1 MLDRLHYS
9 INMLLYEL
17 GTKKKNVCDLIF
29 HDIHCIAVI
38 WNLPHNMS
46 EISLYLD
53 FVLSYFLSVLLF
65 LDSGNCQ
72 SFSFLL
78 TSYLKTLSYPHF
90 PFLILTFAHLWYSLI
105 ICFPWHLASSIHS
118 FFCEHLLP
126 NLHGFLVSCCL
137 FSSTPI
143 TYTVPS

>member
-1 MLDRLHYS
+1 M
-9 INMLLYEL
+9 NWEP
-17 GTKKKNVCDLIF
+17 KKKCLWLDF
-29 HDIHCIAVI
+29 S
-38 WNLPHNMS
+38 WY
-46 EISLYLD
+46 SLYCSDLEFAPQYVWNKPVPSFCFIIF
-53 FVLSYFLSVLLF
+53 FVSSF

-143 TYTVPS
+143 TYTVPSWHTDF